1 MTSRAPADD
10 TQQPA
15 PPNSISPDW
24 LAFARGSEAPQGH
37 ALDAARTL
45 RTVDLFSSV
54 GGLTLGFR
62 LAAAA
67 LGLDTQSAAAVDI
80 DAGALAVHQCNF
92 GTTSTIRESAG
103 LIVDSVIHGR
113 SETARFAYQPTIVN
127 PDLRSLI
134 GTTDVVL
141 AGPPCQGHSNLN
153 NHTRRDDPRN
163 ELYLTVPAVAVA
175 LNAPVVVIENVPE
188 VTSAKSAVVQT
199 AIALL
204 QGNGYEVETSVIR
217 AVDLGWPQTR
227 RRYFLVATRGWAP
240 EPIADVM
247 KRERQAARGVGW
259 LIDDLLDRTPTS
271 FMDETPEL
279 TETNAGRIRLLFDE
293 ELFDLPNHARPDC
306 HKDGTT
312 YGATYGRMRWDEPA
326 PTITTG
332 FATPGRGRFV
342 HPLRQRV
349 LTPREAARIQGFP
362 DWFRFSVDGT
372 APTRSQ
378 LTKWI
383 GNAVPTPL
391 GFAAGLAALANSPL
405 V

>member
-15 PPNSISPDW
+15 PPDSISPDW
-24 LAFARGSEAPQGH
+24 LAFAKGSDVPAVD
-37 ALDAARTL
+37 ALNGGRTL
-45 RTVDLFSSV
+45 QTVDLFSSV
-54 GGLTLGFR
+54 GGLTLGFG

-67 LGLDTQSAAAVDI
+67 LGIHTSSAAAVDI
-80 DAGALAVHQCNF
+80 DAGALAVHQRNF
-92 GTTSTIRESAG
+92 GTASTIRESAG
-103 LIVDSVIHGR
+103 LVVDSVIHGR
-113 SETARFAYQPTIVN
+113 SDTARFAYEPAIVH
-127 PDLRSLI
+127 PALRALI

-175 LNAPVVVIENVPE
+175 LGAPVVIIENVPE

-199 AIALL
+199 AVALL
-204 QGNGYEVETSVIR
+204 EGNDYEVDARVIR

-227 RRYFLVATRGWAP
+227 RRYFLVATKGWRP
-240 EPIADVM
+240 EPLKQVVE
-247 KRERQAARGVGW
+247 RERQEAQGVGW
-259 LIDDLLDRTPTS
+259 LIADLLDRAPTS

-279 TETNAGRIRLLFDE
+279 TERNAERIRLLFE
-293 ELFDLPNHARPDC
+293 QELYDLPNHARPDC

-342 HPLRQRV
+342 HPQRQRV

-362 DWFRFSVDGT
+362 DWFTFSADGT

-391 GFAAGLAALANSPL
+391 GFAAGLAALSNSPL